1 MARGVSGIGSYP
13 LSLLWASIAASILGG
28 MGITYIEATVS
39 NGDRSATLDFLI
51 DSGAQ
56 LSLLPLDIWRR
67 LGLESIDSRQFRL
80 ADGTLI
86 ERRVSECKLTIS
98 EQSRHTPVILGEE
111 GDEALLG
118 VVTLEEFGLVLNPFA
133 RTLEPMRMRLT

>member
-1 MARGVSGIGSYP
+1 
-13 LSLLWASIAASILGG
+13 

-67 LGLESIDSRQFRL
+67 LGLEAIDSRQFRL